1 MLLLSLRCSH
11 DIHLFVQ
18 RPTGRLRCA
27 ESVWGLNGVSVC
39 LVRFILQLYSD
50 KCCDWSLEPHR
61 GSYAGV

>member
-11 DIHLFVQ
+11 DIHFFVQ

-39 LVRFILQLYSD
+39 LVRFILQLY
-50 KCCDWSLEPHR
+50 W
-61 GSYAGV
+61 